1 MLMDSIEMHF
11 QVVRIRENFLANLT
25 RSFIKLT
32 YKENLKG
39 EEKRIEEVKDL
50 NKQILFTMIGIC
62 SSFYGIYCCAF

>member
-1 MLMDSIEMHF
+1 MLMDSIEMNF

-39 EEKRIEEVKDL
+39 EEKRSEEVKDL
-50 NKQILFTMIGIC
+50 IEQTN
-62 SSFYGIYCCAF
+62 SIYYDWYL

>member
-1 MLMDSIEMHF
+1 MLMDSIEMNF

-39 EEKRIEEVKDL
+39 EEKRSEEVKDL
-50 NKQILFTMIGIC
+50 IEQKN
-62 SSFYGIYCCAF
+62 SIYYDWYL